1 MNKNSVI
8 WLTEPDL
15 DRLRH
20 LIADLTRRS
29 RGMQS
34 DVEMLEEILDSEH
47 VVAREDIP
55 HNVVT
60 MNSTAVFQDLQ
71 SSEQQTVTVVY
82 PEDIDPAQ
90 GKISV
95 LSPVGVDVLGLSEGD
110 EAELPIPY
118 GQTRRIRISEVL
130 YQPEA
135 RGHYA
140 L

>member
-1 MNKNSVI
+1 MDRNTVI
-8 WLTEPDL
+8 WLTGPDL

-20 LIADLTRRS
+20 LVADLTRRS
-29 RGMQS
+29 RGMQA
-34 DVEMLEEILDSEH
+34 DVETLEEILDSGH
-47 VVAREDIP
+47 IVAQDEIP

-71 SSEQQTVTVVY
+71 SSERQTVTVVY
-82 PEDIDPAQ
+82 PEDTDPAK

-95 LSPVGVDVLGLSEGD
+95 LSPVGVALLGLSEGD
-110 EAELPIPY
+110 EAELPVPY
-118 GQTRRIRISEVL
+118 GQTRKIRISEVL